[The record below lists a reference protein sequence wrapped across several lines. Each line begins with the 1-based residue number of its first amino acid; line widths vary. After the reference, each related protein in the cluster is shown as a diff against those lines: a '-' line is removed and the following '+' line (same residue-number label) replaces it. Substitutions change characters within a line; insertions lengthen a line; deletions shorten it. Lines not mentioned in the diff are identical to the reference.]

1 MFSGGERKQKPN
13 KAKDRGKSRLNYRFN
28 LLIVK
33 KKAGVKRGR
42 CIRILQIFVVK
53 SQNKCMVPD

>member
-1 MFSGGERKQKPN
+1 MSSGGERKQKPN
-13 KAKDRGKSRLNYRFN
+13 KAKDRRKSRLNYRFN
-28 LLIVK
+28 LLIVR

-42 CIRILQIFVVK
+42 RIRILQIFVVK